1 MSGEAFPGDGSVD
14 TDTSSS
20 QQLVTIGGLGE
31 LIRRRLF
38 AIPNGDPAITADALI
53 VEALG
58 CNRAYLYAHSDERV
72 PEKAHRQIMRWVKER
87 LGGKPLH
94 RILGWREFYSLK
106 FEVEP
111 GVFLPRPETET
122 LVETVCERLRGV
134 DDPLICDVGCGTGIV
149 GLTLAVQL
157 PQSRV
162 ILTDVNPAAVHLS
175 RRNAGKLGV
184 TERVTVAESDLLS
197 NLTETE
203 NLLRTLLAEKTADV
217 KPRELFTAVVS
228 NPPYVESGTIDGL
241 DSEVKD
247 FDPREALDGG
257 ADGTDILV
265 KLLRDSA
272 ALLYPGGILAVEV
285 APGQPELLE
294 RWLDG
299 HPEVTALWR
308 RPGTVMKDLWGRD
321 RVIVWARL

>member
-1 MSGEAFPGDGSVD
+1 MTSVEAFPGDGSVD
-14 TDTSSS
+14 ADVSSS
-20 QQLVTIGGLGE
+20 SPGTDALQAQHSITIGALVE
-31 LIRRRLF
+31 LIRQRLS
-38 AIPNGDPAITADALI
+38 AIRNGDPAVTADALI

-58 CNRAYLYAHSDERV
+58 CNRAYLYAHSDECV
-72 PEKAHRQIMRWVKER
+72 PEKEHRQVLRWVKER

-106 FEVEP
+106 FEIEP

-122 LVETVCERLRGV
+122 LVEAVYERLREV
-134 DDPLICDVGCGTGIV
+134 ADPLICDVGCGTGIV
-149 GLTLAVQL
+149 GLTLAVEL
-157 PQSRV
+157 PRARV
-162 ILTDVNPAAVHLS
+162 ILTDVNPAALHLS
-175 RRNAGKLGV
+175 RRNAGRLGV
-184 TERVTVAESDLLS
+184 TERVTVMESDLLS
-197 NLTETE
+197 A
-203 NLLRTLLAEKTADV
+203 LAGK
-217 KPRELFTAVVS
+217 RFTAVVS

-265 KLLRDSA
+265 KLLRESA
-272 ALLYPGGILAVEV
+272 RVLYPGGILAVEA

-294 RWLDG
+294 QWLDS

-308 RPGTVMKDLWGRD
+308 RPGTVVKDLWGRD
-321 RVIVWARL
+321 RVLVWTRL